1 MKQKKVYLK
10 LKKINSI
17 DSPLKCNV
25 IVITRGGNIMKDIKE
40 IKRVILSLLSENKF
54 LKSIIFEKD
63 KIIRELMSKIE
74 DLQNDI
80 EYSKA
85 SGDIKKLVLK
95 RG

>member
-1 MKQKKVYLK
+1 
-10 LKKINSI
+10 
-17 DSPLKCNV
+17 
-25 IVITRGGNIMKDIKE
+25 MKDIKE